1 LSHLLGMKDELRL
14 DVAEECWSL
23 RLPQRWLPHTRPLFR
38 HLHPVGDATPKVSI
52 ELAATPETEAA
63 RSAAAGMRGHKT
75 ADATLEW
82 RLEDRIIHCSPMSYE
97 AYSWHKCQGELALLQ
112 SGLESSL
119 LGSNLLLRHFAWR
132 ALQREMVPLH
142 AAAIGANGSYWLLPA
157 GSGRGKSVTTAL
169 ALATGLEVLGD
180 DFLLWHPATDTLF
193 SLYCSVRLRPDG
205 LDLMNRH
212 FPNFAWRRLGLRDDG
227 KTVLQPAAEH
237 AGFRVRGKLRGILLL
252 PDDVHEVLTPARVLK
267 AFSSTT
273 LLLRTLGFPPA
284 RAFSPLVDLV
294 KRTAVAQLA
303 PRRQPESL
311 AAELAEL
318 CQ

>member
-1 LSHLLGMKDELRL
+1 MKGELRI

-23 RLPQRWLPHTRPLFR
+23 RLPQPWLPYAQALFR
-38 HLHPVGDATPKVSI
+38 HLHPAGDTTPKVSI

-63 RSAAAGMRGHKT
+63 CSAAAGMRGHKT
-75 ADATLEW
+75 TSATLEW
-82 RLEDRIIHCSPMSYE
+82 RLEDRIMHCSPMSYE

-119 LGSNLLLRHFAWR
+119 LGSNLLLRHIAWR

-142 AAAIGANGSYWLLPA
+142 AAAIGASGSYWLLPA

-180 DFLLWHPATDTLF
+180 DFILWHPATDTLF

-205 LDLMNRH
+205 LDLLNRH

-227 KTVLQPAAEH
+227 KAVLQPAAKH
-237 AGFRVRGKLRGILLL
+237 DGFRACGKLRGILLL
-252 PDDVHEVLTPARVLK
+252 PGDAHEVLTPARALK

-294 KRTAVAQLA
+294 KRTALAHLA

-311 AAELAEL
+311 ATELAEL
-318 CQ
+318 CR

>member
-1 LSHLLGMKDELRL
+1 LSQLSGVKAELRL

-23 RLPQRWLPHTRPLFR
+23 SLPQRWLPLAQLLFR
-38 HLHPVGDATPKVSI
+38 HLHSAGDATPKVSI
-52 ELAATPETEAA
+52 DLTDSPESESA
-63 RSAAAGMRGHKT
+63 RSAAALMRDHET
-75 ADATLEW
+75 TEATLEW
-82 RLEDRIIHCSPMSYE
+82 RLADRVMHCSPMSYE
-97 AYSWHKCQGELALLQ
+97 AYSWHECQGELVLLK

-142 AAAIGANGSYWLLPA
+142 AAAIGANGHYWLLPA

-169 ALATGLEVLGD
+169 AIATGLEVLSD

-205 LDLMNRH
+205 LDLLNRH

-227 KTVLQPAAEH
+227 KTVLQPAVEQE
-237 AGFRVRGKLRGILLL
+237 GFRARGKLRGILLL
-252 PDDVHEVLTPARVLK
+252 PDAAHETLKPALALK

-284 RAFSPLVDLV
+284 KAFSPLVGLV
-294 KRTAVAQLA
+294 KRTPLAQLA

-311 AAELAEL
+311 AIELADL
-318 CQ
+318 CR